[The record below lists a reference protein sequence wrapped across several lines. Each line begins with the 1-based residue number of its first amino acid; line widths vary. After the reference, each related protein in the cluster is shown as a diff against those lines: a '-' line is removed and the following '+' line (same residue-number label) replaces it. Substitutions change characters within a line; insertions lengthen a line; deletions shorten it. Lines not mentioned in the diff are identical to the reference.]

1 MAWLHEVSLAFG
13 WIIKVFLEYQNEVF
27 SNQIITFFHLQ
38 YCLSLFNNNIPN
50 LSYTHFGQWINYYY
64 QVWFGTHEKVL
75 GMNQLRSDILRKKK
89 KSEIEK
95 SEKLYKQNHIA
106 VPIQYYKST
115 DISLKLLWKKIMV
128 VIWLMIDIMISD
140 DNEAFT
146 QTQGDEN
153 DNIDSTE
160 Q

>member
-1 MAWLHEVSLAFG
+1 
-13 WIIKVFLEYQNEVF
+13 
-27 SNQIITFFHLQ
+27 
-38 YCLSLFNNNIPN
+38 
-50 LSYTHFGQWINYYY
+50 
-64 QVWFGTHEKVL
+64 
-75 GMNQLRSDILRKKK
+75 MNQLRSDILRKKK